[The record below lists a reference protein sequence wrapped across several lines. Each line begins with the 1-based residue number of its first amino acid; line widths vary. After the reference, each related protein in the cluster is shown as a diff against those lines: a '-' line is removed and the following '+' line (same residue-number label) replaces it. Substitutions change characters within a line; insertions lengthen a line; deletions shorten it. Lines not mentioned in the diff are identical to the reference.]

1 MRQSTLLNDIHRS
14 HSPPGWTLR
23 LPGVRIVR
31 TVSPLVN
38 FNPYPTPPQLFR
50 QFERGEISREELH
63 ASLALHARSLIAE
76 MVEEKKNPKSSYL
89 ERLRNF
95 AAARRLTSKHSSPR
109 IREILGALGEIDG
122 FPPAQILWNAAH
134 ADVPLHCFFRS
145 KVEPVFRIT
154 RLEVQPMLVSLDVE
168 YGAHDRSDTTRES
181 ILFQRNAR
189 LELELL
195 DRFAK

>member
-1 MRQSTLLNDIHRS
+1 MNFPS
-14 HSPPGWTLR
+14 H
-23 LPGVRIVR
+23 
-31 TVSPLVN
+31 
-38 FNPYPTPPQLFR
+38 PTPPQLFR

-63 ASLALHARSLIAE
+63 ASLALHARGLIGE
-76 MVEEKKNPKSSYL
+76 MVEERKNPKSSYL

-95 AAARRLTSKHSSPR
+95 AAARKLTARHGGPR
-109 IREILGALGEIDG
+109 VREILGALGEIEG
-122 FPPAQILWNAAH
+122 FPPAQILWNAGH

-145 KVEPVFRIT
+145 RIEPVFRIT

-168 YGAHDRSDTTRES
+168 YGARDRSRTTRES

>member
-1 MRQSTLLNDIHRS
+1 M
-14 HSPPGWTLR
+14 
-23 LPGVRIVR
+23 
-31 TVSPLVN
+31 N

-95 AAARRLTSKHSSPR
+95 AAARRLTSKHGSPR

-122 FPPAQILWNAAH
+122 FPPGQILWNAAH

-154 RLEVQPMLVSLDVE
+154 RLEVQPMLVSIDVE
-168 YGAHDRSDTTRES
+168 YGAHDRSRTTRES
-181 ILFQRNAR
+181 LLFQRNAR